1 MDINQLIKIV
11 KNKIEKNL
19 EVESI
24 IIEDKTFLHLNHKS
38 HEKNKFHLKLTIK
51 SKDLNKI
58 NKIESNKLIYKI
70 IKNELN
76 KYIHSIQI
84 SLL

>member
-51 SKDLNKI
+51 SKYLNKI